1 MGCTLLTLLP
11 PSFTHTDHTGSGYF
25 NYVVLHSFYCDLQG
39 EKPRVV
45 YEYPENTVKGE
56 TTTPPTPIHPAHPTH
71 LLVTLT

>member
-1 MGCTLLTLLP
+1 MGCTLLTFSP
-11 PSFTHTDHTGSGYF
+11 PSSTHTDHTGSGYF

-56 TTTPPTPIHPAHPTH
+56 TTTPSTLPTPAHHAH